1 MKVKQVSIFLENR
14 QGRLAAVT
22 MVLGSNDINIR
33 AFSVADTADFGVVRL
48 IVNDP
53 NRACDILRANG
64 FMVTMTDVLAVEVP
78 DKPGGLAYIL
88 EILQKARLNIEYLYA
103 FVEKRSDN
111 ALVIFRLED
120 IDTALKVFQENNV
133 CLAPSKEVYQL

>member
-22 MVLGSNDINIR
+22 MALGSNDINIR

-120 IDTALKVFQENNV
+120 IDTALKVFEENNV
-133 CLAPSKEVYQL
+133 SLAPSKEVYQL

>member
-1 MKVKQVSIFLENR
+1 MKVKQISIFLENR

-22 MVLGSNDINIR
+22 DVLGSNDINIR

-78 DKPGGLAYIL
+78 DNPGGLAYIL
-88 EILQKARLNIEYLYA
+88 RIIQHAQLNIEYLYA
-103 FVEKRSDN
+103 FVEKRSDH

-120 IDTALKVFQENNV
+120 TDTAIKVFNENHV
-133 CLAPSKEVYQL
+133 KIVPSEIVYQL

>member
-22 MVLGSNDINIR
+22 KALGSNEINIR

-120 IDTALKVFQENNV
+120 IDTAFKVFEENNV
-133 CLAPSKEVYQL
+133 SLAPSQEVYQL

>member
-22 MVLGSNDINIR
+22 KALGSNDINIR

-64 FMVTMTDVLAVEVP
+64 FMVTITDVLAVEVP

-88 EILQKARLNIEYLYA
+88 EVLQKARLNIEYLYA
-103 FVEKRSDN
+103 FVEKRSDY

-120 IDTALKVFQENNV
+120 IDTALKVFEENNV
-133 CLAPSKEVYQL
+133 SLAPSQEVYQL

>member
-22 MVLGSNDINIR
+22 KALGSNEINIR

-120 IDTALKVFQENNV
+120 IDTALKVFEENNV
-133 CLAPSKEVYQL
+133 SLAPSQEVYQL

>member
-1 MKVKQVSIFLENR
+1 M
-14 QGRLAAVT
+14 AAVT
-22 MVLGSNDINIR
+22 KALGSNEINIR

-120 IDTALKVFQENNV
+120 IDTALKVFEENNV
-133 CLAPSKEVYQL
+133 SLAPSQEVYQL